1 MNGQKWFTKAFALSL
16 ICVLGFVYIA
26 YWISDHQIH
35 RFDETV
41 IASVQ
46 GLESPGLTTIMKA
59 FTWIGSGIP
68 VAVITLASIV
78 ILYFVLRH
86 RSELIFLAALAIT
99 SSLLNSVIKR
109 IFKRDRPTL
118 HRIAEANGFSFP
130 SGHAMATIALYGGLA
145 FLLWKHAPALIGR
158 ILILTA
164 SLILILMIGISRIYL
179 GVHYPSDVLGGYLLS
194 TSVLAIFIWYYQR
207 YLERRQRK
215 LEGVRA

>member
-1 MNGQKWFTKAFALSL
+1 MHGQKWFTKAFALSL
-16 ICVLGFVYIA
+16 ICILGFVFIA
-26 YWISDHQIH
+26 YSISDHQIH
-35 RFDETV
+35 NFDQTV
-41 IASVQ
+41 ISSVQ
-46 GLESPGLTTIMKA
+46 GLESPGITVVMKA

-68 VAVITLASIV
+68 VTVITLAAIV
-78 ILYFVLRH
+78 ILYALLKH
-86 RSELIFLAALAIT
+86 RSELVFLAALAIT

-164 SLILILMIGISRIYL
+164 SIILILMIGISRIYL
-179 GVHYPSDVLGGYLLS
+179 GVHYPSDVLAGYLLS
-194 TSVLAIFIWYYQR
+194 GSLLAIFIWYYQG
-207 YLERRQRK
+207 YLERRK
-215 LEGVRA
+215 AKP

>member
-16 ICVLGFVYIA
+16 ICVLGFVCIA

-46 GLESPGLTTIMKA
+46 GLESPGLTAVMKA

-68 VAVITLASIV
+68 VTVITLATLV
-78 ILYFVLRH
+78 ILYFVLGH
-86 RSELIFLAALAIT
+86 RSELVFLTSLAIT

-158 ILILTA
+158 ILILAA
-164 SLILILMIGISRIYL
+164 SIVLILMIGVSRIYL

-194 TSVLAIFIWYYQR
+194 ASVLAIFIWYYQR
-207 YLERRQRK
+207 YLERRKR
-215 LEGVRA
+215 RT